1 MNELTNIQN
10 QFGKHLFNFIQS
22 KVKSP
27 DDAYDIYQEVLI
39 KILTK
44 AHQIKSTESLKSW
57 LFMVARNQITDF
69 YRVRKQD
76 LDIEQIISQPAY
88 EEEEHSAYVHLE
100 SCLTGL
106 VDQLPGD
113 YKELLIASEINGK
126 SQKELSESLNLNYV
140 TVRSKVQ
147 RGRARI
153 KNMILD
159 SCSLEKDRAGR
170 VLNCEPREDKKIDC
184 NARTASC
191 AL

>member
-44 AHQIKSTESLKSW
+44 AQQIKSTESLKSW

-69 YRVRKQD
+69 YRVRKHN
-76 LDIEQIISQPAY
+76 LDIEQLTSQPAY
-88 EEEEHSAYVHLE
+88 EEEDHSGYKHLE
-100 SCLTGL
+100 SCLSGL

-113 YKELLIASEINGK
+113 YKELLIESEINGK
-126 SQKELSESLNLNYV
+126 SQKELSENLNLNYV

-147 RGRARI
+147 RGRTRI
-153 KNMILD
+153 KNMILN

-170 VLNCEPREDKKIDC
+170 VLACEPREDKKIDC
-184 NARTASC
+184 HTRTASC
-191 AL
+191 AV